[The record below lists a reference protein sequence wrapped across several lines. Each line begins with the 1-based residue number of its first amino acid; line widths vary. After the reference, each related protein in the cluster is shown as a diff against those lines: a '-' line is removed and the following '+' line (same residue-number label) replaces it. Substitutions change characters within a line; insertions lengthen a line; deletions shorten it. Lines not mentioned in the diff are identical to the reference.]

1 MQFEVDLSLKNVIK
15 FIACVII
22 FISVVKH
29 VSDIHTRHISEISE
43 IKMRSKKGAK
53 A

>member
-1 MQFEVDLSLKNVIK
+1 MQFEVDLSLKNIIK

-29 VSDIHTRHISEISE
+29 VSEAHTQHIMEINA
-43 IKMRSKKGAK
+43 IKMRRRGAK